1 MNRLNCLT
9 TLIFSLSSLLVF
21 SSSSHAN
28 YTHYYDGKVKAV
40 HVIEEGTQSVCPI
53 GSCVLIQ
60 MEEISNTSGSQCDN
74 EGDRFMA
81 FKLDNKSGNAMMS
94 MAIAAMVS
102 GKKVR
107 AHADGCE
114 GIWTSTTYDASD
126 LNWLKIVN

>member
-1 MNRLNCLT
+1 MKLLIRVKTLT
-9 TLIFSLSSLLVF
+9 FLATILSSL
-21 SSSSHAN
+21 SIPTYAN

-40 HVIEEGTQSVCPI
+40 HVIEKGTQSVCPV

-60 MEEISNTSGSQCDN
+60 MTDITNISGTQCDT
-74 EGDRFMA
+74 EGDRYMA
-81 FKLDNKSGNAMMS
+81 FNLENNSGNAMLS
-94 MAIAAMVS
+94 IAMTAMIS

-126 LNWLKIVN
+126 LNWLKVVN